1 MSMGM
6 WGPFLGGS
14 RHSSVEFK
22 LQGHLYSVDW
32 TVGLVYRAGPGDEAR
47 LDQFQQLALSARAR
61 APTTRPA
68 QNRSD

>member
-14 RHSSVEFK
+14 SHSSVEFK

-32 TVGLVYRAGPGDEAR
+32 TVGLVGRGLGMR
-47 LDQFQQLALSARAR
+47 LDYTQFQQLAFLPERVLQR
-61 APTTRPA
+61 L
-68 QNRSD
+68 DLH